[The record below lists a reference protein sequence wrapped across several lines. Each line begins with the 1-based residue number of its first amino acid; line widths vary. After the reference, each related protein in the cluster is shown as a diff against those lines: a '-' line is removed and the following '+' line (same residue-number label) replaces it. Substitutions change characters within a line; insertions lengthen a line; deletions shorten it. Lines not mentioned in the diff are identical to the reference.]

1 MGPFAARPHRWTRRS
16 LLTFLAASGLPVE
29 RGKGAVFGSDLQ
41 RFPDPATELDV
52 FRLSSPAYSAYLPAY
67 YGRVLSHK
75 GQFLICW
82 SDRIGTP
89 QAFRV
94 NVKTGEWLQLTDAKA
109 LDGSSLTLMPDERSF
124 CYFDGPALKRVDFS
138 KLRAREIYSV
148 PDDWQ
153 RCPGASITDD
163 GLYAM
168 FGECRRDASRLRLV
182 GMAKGT
188 ASTIAEVPWVIS
200 DPMGRPRRTQVLYR
214 QESSALWLVNFDGQ
228 QNRKLKVAAGPIGPA
243 RWAADGRTLL
253 YLHFPEEKTQLNTIR
268 EHTPDANQDQ
278 LVAKTSQFVHFDANR
293 DTSVFVG
300 ASRNKA
306 SPHILLLLRTT
317 QRELTLCEHR
327 ATNPA
332 MAAPV
337 FSADSQQVFFQSDK
351 QGKTA
356 IYRVHVD
363 RFVEK
368 IEPEE

>member
-1 MGPFAARPHRWTRRS
+1 MEPS
-16 LLTFLAASGLPVE
+16 SLAAS
-29 RGKGAVFGSDLQ
+29 
-41 RFPDPATELDV
+41 
-52 FRLSSPAYSAYLPAY
+52 SA
-67 YGRVLSHK
+67 
-75 GQFLICW
+75 
-82 SDRIGTP
+82 
-89 QAFRV
+89 
-94 NVKTGEWLQLTDAKA
+94 
-109 LDGSSLTLMPDERSF
+109 
-124 CYFDGPALKRVDFS
+124 
-138 KLRAREIYSV
+138 
-148 PDDWQ
+148 
-153 RCPGASITDD
+153 
-163 GLYAM
+163 
-168 FGECRRDASRLRLV
+168 CR
-182 GMAKGT
+182 
-188 ASTIAEVPWVIS
+188 
-200 DPMGRPRRTQVLYR
+200 
-214 QESSALWLVNFDGQ
+214 
-228 QNRKLKVAAGPIGPA
+228 